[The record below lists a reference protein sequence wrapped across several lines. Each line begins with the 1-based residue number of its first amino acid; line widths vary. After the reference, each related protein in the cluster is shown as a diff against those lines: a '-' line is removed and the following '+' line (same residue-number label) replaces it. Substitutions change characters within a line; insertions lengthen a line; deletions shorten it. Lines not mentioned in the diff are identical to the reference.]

1 MEIARTVADLRSQIA
16 RWRKDDERI
25 GLVPTMGALHL
36 GHMALVQAACDEC
49 DRVVASIF
57 VNPKQFAPT
66 EDLDSYPRR
75 ETADLEM
82 LRSAGVDL
90 VFIPALDEMYPPDFA
105 TLVRV
110 AGLTEGLCGA
120 HRAGHFDGVT
130 TVVTKL
136 LIQVLP
142 DIAYFGE
149 KDYQQL
155 TLVRRLARD
164 FDIPVRIAGVPTVR
178 ERGRARAI
186 VAQCLP
192 VSRGAPHRPQSRP
205 SIAKHCRSAR
215 ARSDGRRSRDRARL
229 GRIAA
234 SRLHGGISRNPRGGD
249 LGGHPRSHGKLAGLR
264 RGAARQDPV
273 DRQHANRAG
282 HLISH
287 ELGTPAACGLLT
299 RPREAVLR
307 SGRRTPFRPFP
318 AGPSDGAAH
327 HGRATGASESCLPGR

>member
-1 MEIARTVADLRSQIA
+1 LEIARTVADLRQQIA

-66 EDLDSYPRR
+66 EDLDLYPRR

-90 VFIPALDEMYPPDFA
+90 VFTPALDEMYPPHFT

-110 AGLTEGLCGA
+110 TGLTEGLCGA

-155 TLVRRLARD
+155 TVVRRLARD
-164 FDIPVRIAGVPTVR
+164 LDIPVGIAGVPTVR
-178 ERGRARAI
+178 EADGLA
-186 VAQCLP
+186 LS
-192 VSRGAPHRPQSRP
+192 SRNVYL
-205 SIAKHCRSAR
+205 SAEER
-215 ARSDGRRSRDRARL
+215 
-229 GRIAA
+229 RIAP
-234 SRLHGGISRNPRGGD
+234 N
-249 LGGHPRSHGKLAGLR
+249 LAR
-264 RGAARQDPV
+264 
-273 DRQHANRAG
+273 
-282 HLISH
+282 
-287 ELGTPAACGLLT
+287 
-299 RPREAVLR
+299 VLR
-307 SGRRTPFRPFP
+307 SIAAALAQDQTAVAREIAHGSAALQQ
-318 AGPSDGAAH
+318 AGFTVEYLEIREAETLAVTREVTASSRVFAAVRL
-327 HGRATGASESCLPGR
+327 GKTRLIDNMAIVRAT